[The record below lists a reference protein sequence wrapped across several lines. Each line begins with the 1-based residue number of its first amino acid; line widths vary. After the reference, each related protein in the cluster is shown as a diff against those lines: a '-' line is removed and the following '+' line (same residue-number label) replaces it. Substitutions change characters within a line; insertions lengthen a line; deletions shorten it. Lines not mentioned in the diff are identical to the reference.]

1 MHKTLNIIC
10 DKLKPMGK
18 SLFCTNLT
26 AGYNNKTILK
36 NVSFELNQG
45 DFVCLCGPNGA
56 GKSTLL
62 TTLAGLQENKLWIKA
77 EQLPSLK
84 AQVSTTLLSQLSKK
98 EVAQNIAFMQ
108 QSEYSTWDFTVG
120 ELVLQGRFSHSK
132 NGWYSEQDYQLVE
145 EILNQLE
152 LTAFKDRN
160 IHSLSGG
167 EFQKV
172 RIARAL
178 AQTPDFMLLD
188 EPAANLDFVYEPQL
202 LDLLKKIARE
212 KNIGILLSIHD
223 VNIAA
228 RYADKIAL
236 LSPESGLLCDTVEN
250 IFTAEKLS
258 EAFGTKL
265 QTYIHPI
272 YNKVQ
277 VLYDKE

>member
-1 MHKTLNIIC
+1 
-10 DKLKPMGK
+10 MGK

-84 AQVSTTLLSQLSKK
+84 SQVSTTLLSQLSKK